1 MEDLVLPQVNKY
13 LLSLDQSST
22 NTGWALFKNE
32 KLIDLGAFKAN
43 GQEDERIEDMRKWLE
58 KKINEI
64 ILDENAILR
73 LVFEDIQ
80 LQRNDVRTYKVL
92 AHLQGVL
99 INVFFRNK
107 EKIKGGLNIYYSAEW
122 KSTCGILG
130 RDRPTQKLNAQA
142 YVLNVFGLEVS
153 QDICDAIC
161 LGVHDLA
168 QDRDKIE
175 FKNE

>member
-1 MEDLVLPQVNKY
+1 MDLEVQQANKY
-13 LLSLDQSST
+13 VLSLDQSST

-32 KLIDLGAFKAN
+32 NLIDFGAFKAN
-43 GQEDERIEDMRKWLE
+43 GQEDERIEDMRNWLE

-64 ILDENAILR
+64 NFDQTASLR

-107 EKIKGGLNIYYSAEW
+107 QKIKAGLNIYYSAEW

-130 RDRPTQKLNAQA
+130 RDRPTQKKNAQL
-142 YVLNVFGLEVS
+142 YVASTFGIEVS
-153 QDICDAIC
+153 EDICDAIC
-161 LGVHDLA
+161 LGVHDIA
-168 QDRDKIE
+168 QDNDRIE
-175 FKNE
+175 FKDN